1 MHKAIE
7 ASYQSILSQLPLTNE
22 EVDKTP
28 ARAARAMMDLCSGYR
43 MNIAKEING
52 GIFPHP
58 GETWISVKD
67 IEICS
72 LCEHHL
78 LPFFGSVFIAYISQG
93 QILGLSK
100 LKRVANVFSRR
111 LQVQERLTQ
120 QIAQCIEDLIQPKGV
135 IVVVRAIHTCMKMRG
150 VRERQ
155 AETMT
160 VATLGVFQTDSNLR
174 QAALNE
180 SGLSPRL

>member
-1 MHKAIE
+1 MQSVLE
-7 ASYQSILSQLPLTNE
+7 ASYQRILAQLPLTNE
-22 EVDKTP
+22 GVEKTP
-28 ARAARAMMDLCSGYR
+28 ARAAKAMLDLCAGYH
-43 MNIAKEING
+43 MDIAKEING

-78 LPFFGSVFIAYISQG
+78 LPFFGSVFIAYISNG
-93 QILGLSK
+93 KILGLSK
-100 LKRVANVFSRR
+100 LKRVTNIYSRR
-111 LQVQERLTQ
+111 LQVQERLTE
-120 QIAQCIEDLIQPKGV
+120 QIAKCIEDLIQPKGV

-160 VATLGVFQTDSNLR
+160 VAALGVFQTDSNLR
-174 QAALNE
+174 QAALSE
-180 SGLSPRL
+180 SGLTPKL

>member
-1 MHKAIE
+1 MQKALE
-7 ASYQSILSQLPLTNE
+7 TSYQQILAQLPLTNE
-22 EVDKTP
+22 GVEKTP
-28 ARAARAMMDLCSGYR
+28 ARAAKAMIDLCSGYS

-78 LPFFGSVFIAYISQG
+78 LPFFGSVFIAYVSNG
-93 QILGLSK
+93 RILGLSK
-100 LKRVANVFSRR
+100 LKRVVNVYSRR
-111 LQVQERLTQ
+111 LQVQERLTE
-120 QIAQCIEDLIQPKGV
+120 QIAQCIEELIQPKGV

-160 VATLGVFQTDSNLR
+160 VSSLGVFQTDSNLR